1 MRVTI
6 HTNRNTVFRSLGV
19 TATISCIIRTA
30 CSPFSICRISNIPRG
45 RELTNATITNTFTTM
60 MDTVI
65 SFFLEVFEVG
75 MNHIKVTDD
84 NIQFTLIFW
93 INRNSL

>member
-1 MRVTI
+1 MI
-6 HTNRNTVFRSLGV
+6 
-19 TATISCIIRTA
+19 
-30 CSPFSICRISNIPRG
+30 
-45 RELTNATITNTFTTM
+45 
-60 MDTVI
+60 DTVI